1 MKIIL
6 STTPNIEEAQKIAQI
21 LVEKKLAACINILP
35 QVISV
40 YEWENK
46 IQNDSEA
53 LMIIKTSKEKAEIA
67 KNEILKLHSYTL
79 PEVIF
84 LEPTEGHAEYK
95 NWVINQVR

>member
-6 STTPNIEEAQKIAQI
+6 STTPNIEEAQKIAQS
-21 LVEKKLAACINILP
+21 LVEKRLAACVNILP

-46 IQNDSEA
+46 IQNDSEV
-53 LMIIKTSKEKAEIA
+53 LMIIKTSKEKAEMA
-67 KNEILKLHSYTL
+67 KDEILKLHSYTL

-84 LEPTEGHAEYK
+84 LEPKGGHTEYK
-95 NWVINQVR
+95 NWVINQVL